1 MKSIFTLLARHI
13 LELVDK
19 FGTKNICVRIFYP
32 ILDKITSK
40 FVCQNQIFLAASVQ
54 GCAKKSFWLRM
65 YVPTLTGIIIN
76 IDDMNNDPEKTLHS
90 IRRFLDL
97 KNIGL
102 GTIFKVI
109 E

>member
-1 MKSIFTLLARHI
+1 
-13 LELVDK
+13 
-19 FGTKNICVRIFYP
+19 
-32 ILDKITSK
+32 
-40 FVCQNQIFLAASVQ
+40 
-54 GCAKKSFWLRM
+54 M

>member
-1 MKSIFTLLARHI
+1 MKSIFKLLARQI
-13 LELVDK
+13 LELAVK
-19 FGTKNICVRIFYP
+19 FGTKNICVKSFYP
-32 ILDKITSK
+32 ILDKMTSK
-40 FVCQNQIFLAASVQ
+40 FVCQIQNLSAASLQ
-54 GCAKKSFWLRM
+54 GCAKKTFGYVCMSQFLLASSF
-65 YVPTLTGIIIN
+65 N
-76 IDDMNNDPEKTLHS
+76 IDDMNGEPEKTLHS